1 LNRRRLIRRAGD
13 VAALAGYQ
21 VEVGV
26 FDAAGSDQVD
36 RRKVVIVTL
45 PEVAG
50 PSKDNARRY

>member
-1 LNRRRLIRRAGD
+1 MRRAGD